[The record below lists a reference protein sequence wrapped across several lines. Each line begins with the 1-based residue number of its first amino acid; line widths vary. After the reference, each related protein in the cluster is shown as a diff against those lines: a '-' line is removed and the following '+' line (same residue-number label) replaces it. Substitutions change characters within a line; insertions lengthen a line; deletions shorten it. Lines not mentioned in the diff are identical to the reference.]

1 MSTEQENP
9 ADEPTGAGSGTG
21 PSSDTGDTGDATASP
36 SEPGADDGN
45 EEAGASPREYLRGWF
60 TGRLPAGWFATAPAI
75 NADREEITIVGTLPD
90 PETEAGAS
98 DAERAAAAEGRIRRF
113 REETRAR
120 RVEIAREAEHRFRRK
135 VSWGVTCGG
144 QSEMFTTLS
153 VPVMTRLR
161 QPERRVLDTLV
172 EGGVARSRSD
182 ALAWCVRL
190 VGQHEDSWLAEL
202 RTALRRVEEVRS
214 EGPKN

>member
-1 MSTEQENP
+1 MSTPQDGP
-9 ADEPTGAGSGTG
+9 ADESTGASEDSTSESTAAHGTG
-21 PSSDTGDTGDATASP
+21 SQEAQDEAAS
-36 SEPGADDGN
+36 
-45 EEAGASPREYLRGWF
+45 SPREYLRGWF
-60 TGRLPAGWFATAPAI
+60 TGRLPSGWFTAAPAI
-75 NADREEITIVGTLPD
+75 EADREEITVVGALPD

-98 DAERAAAAEGRIRRF
+98 DAERAAAAEGRMRRF

-172 EGGVARSRSD
+172 KAGVARSRSD

-202 RTALRRVEEVRS
+202 RSALRRVEEVRS
-214 EGPKN
+214 EGPQT

>member
-1 MSTEQENP
+1 MSTQQENP
-9 ADEPTGAGSGTG
+9 ADEPTGTG
-21 PSSDTGDTGDATASP
+21 PSPSTDTGDATASP
-36 SEPGADDGN
+36 SEPSTEDTDD
-45 EEAGASPREYLRGWF
+45 AGASPREYLRGWF
-60 TGRLPAGWFATAPAI
+60 TGRLPAAWFTTAPAI
-75 NADREEITIVGTLPD
+75 DADREEITIVGTLPD

-98 DAERAAAAEGRIRRF
+98 EAERAAAAEGRMRRF

-214 EGPKN
+214 EGPQN